1 MDDQKAQHPIN
12 PRRLIEPESAHRL
25 LWASFFV
32 FGGSCLLALAL
43 TTRISSRLEERDQ
56 VPVSVSPR
64 PAVSASG
71 DFEYLWYEAENMR
84 GISETSQY
92 EPLLNPSYLDL
103 PSRSEERRVG
113 KECRSRWWR
122 MNEKKDTSTIGKK
135 L

>member
-12 PRRLIEPESAHRL
+12 PPESAHRL
-25 LWASFFV
+25 LRASFFV
-32 FGGSCLLALAL
+32 FVGSCLLALAL

-64 PAVSASG
+64 PPVSASG

-84 GISETSQY
+84 GISETSQH

-103 PSRSEERRVG
+103 PSPKAPGWCIRVPR
-113 KECRSRWWR
+113 E
-122 MNEKKDTSTIGKK
+122 
-135 L
+135 

>member
-12 PRRLIEPESAHRL
+12 PPESAHRL

-32 FGGSCLLALAL
+32 FVGSFLLALAL

-56 VPVSVSPR
+56 VPVSVSLR

-84 GISETSQY
+84 GISETSQH
-92 EPLLNPSYLDL
+92 EPHLNHSYFDL
-103 PSRSEERRVG
+103 PLSYALVW
-113 KECRSRWWR
+113 C
-122 MNEKKDTSTIGKK
+122 I
-135 L
+135 